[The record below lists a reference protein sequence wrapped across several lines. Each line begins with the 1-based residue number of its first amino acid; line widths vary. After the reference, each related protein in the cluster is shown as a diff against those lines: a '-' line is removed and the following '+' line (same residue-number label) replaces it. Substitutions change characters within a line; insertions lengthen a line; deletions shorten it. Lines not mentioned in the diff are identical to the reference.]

1 MLKKWFLMLAVSGA
15 SFMYAHDG
23 TGSGTSVIKVNQPTD
38 SKSVSR
44 LIEKNL
50 SVKSLNLSKDEAVAV
65 RLYINK
71 NGDVAKT
78 EVLNTTNPDV
88 VKTITD
94 LVQKMKFRYVIVD
107 EQKSEYMEYNLLF
120 KLRK

>member
-1 MLKKWFLMLAVSGA
+1 MLKKWFLMLAVCSA
-15 SFMYAHDG
+15 SLMYAHDG
-23 TGSGTSVIKVNQPTD
+23 GSGVSVIKVNEPTN

-50 SVKSLNLSKDEAVAV
+50 SVKSLNLTKDEAVAV
-65 RLYINK
+65 RLQVDK
-71 NGDVAKT
+71 NGDVKKV
-78 EVLNTTNPDV
+78 EILQTTNPDV

-94 LVQKMKFRYVIVD
+94 LVQRMKFRYVIVD

>member
-1 MLKKWFLMLAVSGA
+1 
-15 SFMYAHDG
+15 
-23 TGSGTSVIKVNQPTD
+23 
-38 SKSVSR
+38 
-44 LIEKNL
+44 
-50 SVKSLNLSKDEAVAV
+50 
-65 RLYINK
+65 LYVNK
-71 NGDVAKT
+71 NGEVAKV
-78 EVLNTTNPDV
+78 EVINTTNADV

>member
-1 MLKKWFLMLAVSGA
+1 MLKKWFLMLAVCGA

-23 TGSGTSVIKVNQPTD
+23 GSGVSVIKVNEPTN

-50 SVKSLNLSKDEAVAV
+50 SVKNLNLTKDEAVAV
-65 RLYINK
+65 RLQVDK
-71 NGDVAKT
+71 NGDVKRV
-78 EVLNTTNPDV
+78 EILQTTNPDV

-94 LVQKMKFRYVIVD
+94 LVQRMKFRYVIVD
-107 EQKSEYMEYNLLF
+107 EQKSDYMEYNLLF

>member
-23 TGSGTSVIKVNQPTD
+23 GGSGTSIIKVNQPTD

-44 LIEKNL
+44 VIEKNL
-50 SVKSLNLSKDEAVAV
+50 SVKSLNLTKDEAVAV

-71 NGDVAKT
+71 NGEVAKT
-78 EVLNTTNPDV
+78 EVLNTTNTDV

-107 EQKSEYMEYNLLF
+107 EQKSDYMEYNLVF

>member
-1 MLKKWFLMLAVSGA
+1 MLKKWFLMLAVSSA
-15 SFMYAHDG
+15 SLMYAHDG
-23 TGSGTSVIKVNQPTD
+23 GSGTSVIKVNQPTD
-38 SKSVSR
+38 GKSVSR

-50 SVKSLNLSKDEAVAV
+50 SVKNLNLTKDEAVAV
-65 RLYINK
+65 RLYVNK
-71 NGDVAKT
+71 NGEVAKV
-78 EVLNTTNPDV
+78 EVINTTNADV

>member
-1 MLKKWFLMLAVSGA
+1 MLALSSA
-15 SFMYAHDG
+15 SLMYAHDG
-23 TGSGTSVIKVNQPTD
+23 GSGVSIIKVNQPTD
-38 SKSVSR
+38 GKSVSR

-50 SVKSLNLSKDEAVAV
+50 SVKSLNLTKDEAVAV
-65 RLYINK
+65 RLYVSK
-71 NGDVAKT
+71 DGEVAKV
-78 EVLNTTNPDV
+78 EVLKTTNPDV

-94 LVQKMKFRYVIVD
+94 LVQKMKFRYVILD